1 MAIKLKAH
9 QPTSVKLSVQEQ
21 GAVSLR
27 HLNDVVGIASDP
39 YEGEY
44 TVDPS
49 ESAQTLLTNSKTMLD
64 DVTVTAIPGDY
75 VGSQVER
82 RDGDDLVA
90 TGNLVNVPAGFYE
103 ENCGKEIAYGAVAVP
118 SVNIEAHPVV
128 TTDSNGLILASV
140 SESESVSPAV
150 TNGYVT
156 AEQGHAGTITFAG
169 TASSQ
174 LSTQGATSIHP
185 STSSQTAAPSG
196 VFTTGAI
203 TVEAMDL
210 ETVSKSYTPS
220 TSAQSETITPS
231 DGKDGISQV
240 NVSVSAM
247 PTGYR
252 GAATIS
258 ATWNSSKRFYTT
270 TYGSATDGYYPATQW
285 NNIPA
290 VEMTRVTE
298 TVTPTESTQEIT
310 PQSSYHYIDKVTVN
324 PIPSQYIVPTGT
336 ANITAN
342 GTGIDVS
349 QYATA
354 DVAVSPILT
363 MGTIRPDAELIKT
376 VTYDKWIVQDE
387 EITLPGYT
395 TTATTLKASSD
406 LTDDTVTFSYGSY
419 NYYVLERML
428 TIPKYSEPGH
438 GKGRVEYHVSSYLY
452 EIGEILPNS
461 FITLDG
467 NAKAYTSRTVSVVAN
482 GMYRLFYWN
491 AATTVTAYSTA
502 AYGVYQTATAPT
514 VSSGVLTLKTP
525 ALLTR
530 GSTTYF
536 TSTYMS
542 ALTDIRYQWVI
553 QVYRAPKSNLNLDGF
568 GQTTHLAHILNCVNN
583 NNQKL
588 V

>member
-1 MAIKLKAH
+1 MAIKLRVQQQA
-9 QPTSVKLSVQEQ
+9 SVKLSVQEQ
-21 GAVSLR
+21 NAVALR
-27 HLNDVVGIASDP
+27 HINDVIGLASDP

-44 TVDPS
+44 TVNPN
-49 ESAQTLLTNSKTMLD
+49 ETVQTLPTNGKAMLD
-64 DVTVTAIPGDY
+64 DVTVTAIPSDY
-75 VGSQVER
+75 VGSAVER
-82 RDGDDLVA
+82 RGENDLIA

-103 ENCGKEIAYGAVAVP
+103 ENCGKEIGYGSVAVP
-118 SVNIEAHPVV
+118 SVNIEAHPVI
-128 TTDSNGLILASV
+128 TTDSNGLVSVSV

-174 LSTQGATSIHP
+174 LSTQVGSTIEPTTSE
-185 STSSQTAAPSG
+185 QTAVPAG
-196 VFTTGAI
+196 TYTLGDVKIGAF
-203 TVEAMDL
+203 
-210 ETVSKSYTPS
+210 
-220 TSAQSETITPS
+220 
-231 DGKDGISQV
+231 
-240 NVSVSAM
+240 

-270 TYGSATDGYYPATQW
+270 TYGSATDGYYPGSQW

-298 TVTPTESTQEIT
+298 TVTPTESAQEVT

-568 GQTTHLAHILNCVNN
+568 GQTTHIAHILNCVNN